1 MQRPLKITARDF
13 TLTAAIEQQIRDR
26 VAALERFDDRMSG
39 CEVAVEGHVGHHRHG
54 GPFKVR
60 VRLTVP
66 RGEFEVNRHSDDDLA
81 VAIRD
86 AFDAARRRIEDHARE
101 LRGQVKTHEEAPRAR
116 VTRVFPQE
124 GYGFLTTPEGD
135 EIYFHRNSVMPPGF
149 DHLAIGAEVR
159 FVPEMGDGG
168 PQASTV
174 AIVEPHRRERR
185 QRRAGASAPIH

>member
-13 TLTAAIEQQIRDR
+13 TLNAGVEQQIRDKI
-26 VAALERFDDRMSG
+26 AALERYCDRISG
-39 CEVAVEGHVGHHRHG
+39 CEVTVEGNVRHHRRG

-66 RGEFEVNRHSDDDLA
+66 RGEIEVNRHADDDLA

-86 AFDAARRRIEDHARE
+86 AFDAARRRVEDHVRE
-101 LRGQVKTHEEAPRAR
+101 LRGQVKAHEEAPRAR
-116 VTRVFPQE
+116 VTRILPRE

-149 DHLAIGAEVR
+149 DHLALGDEVR

-185 QRRAGASAPIH
+185 SRSGGEAAPIR